1 MKNKLIIIIFSSF
14 LILTIV
20 LFSVFN
26 FVFYPKKYSDYVSFY
41 SKKYDIDSALVFAV
55 IKAESD
61 FDKNAKSKS
70 GAIGLMQIIPR
81 TAKWIA
87 EELDENFDENN
98 LFKPETNV
106 RYGCFYLS
114 YLFGKFGDINS
125 VICAYNAGESVV
137 RGWLDD
143 EGNLDE
149 SKITYSETKNY
160 LKRVRKFYR
169 AYKNSK
175 ICFWLKLILTKSL
188 NNLYN
193 SVIKHKG
200 IANGRYLQIYSW

>member
-1 MKNKLIIIIFSSF
+1 MKTENLAYTICMKNKLIIIIFSSF

-26 FVFYPKKYSDYVSFY
+26 FVLYPKKYSDYVNFY
-41 SKKYDIDSALVFAV
+41 SKEYNIDSALVYAV

-87 EELDENFDENN
+87 EELGENFDENN

-106 RYGCFYLS
+106 RYGCYYLNYLS
-114 YLFGKFGDINS
+114 NKFDNINA

-143 EGNLDE
+143 EGKLDE

-160 LKRVRKFYR
+160 LRRVKGFFKV
-169 AYKNSK
+169 YKNSK
-175 ICFWLKLILTKSL
+175 ICFWVKLILTKSVV
-188 NNLYN
+188 NLYN
-193 SVIKHKG
+193 NFIK
-200 IANGRYLQIYSW
+200 Y